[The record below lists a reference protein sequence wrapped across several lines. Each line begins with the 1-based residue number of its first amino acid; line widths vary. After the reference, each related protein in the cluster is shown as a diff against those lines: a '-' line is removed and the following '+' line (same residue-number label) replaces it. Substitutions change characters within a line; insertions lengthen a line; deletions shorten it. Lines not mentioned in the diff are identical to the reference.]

1 MAPPLRV
8 SHPTQAFRE
17 KLVIKDLREFN
28 LKFCLTSSKETWH
41 SYKKMPNSLLFHLG
55 MEISSPL
62 PLRTIVQPESSVED
76 CYLVWN
82 TGWNNAFADR
92 EGREKR
98 LTHPP
103 FSTPFNSECSHRV
116 NTIYSF
122 RNRPERS
129 ILPVGLSGWKQEPR
143 ETAVQEVVGTSALTC

>member
-1 MAPPLRV
+1 VFPIPPKPLRK
-8 SHPTQAFRE
+8 SLRLA
-17 KLVIKDLREFN
+17 IKDLRELN
-28 LKFCLTSSKETWH
+28 LKLGRTSSQEIWH
-41 SYKKMPNSLLFHLG
+41 EYKKISNSLLFHLG

-62 PLRTIVQPESSVED
+62 PLRTIIQSESSVED

-103 FSTPFNSECSHRV
+103 FSTPFNSECSHQDITV
-116 NTIYSF
+116 HSF
-122 RNRPERS
+122 RSRPERG

-143 ETAVQEVVGTSALTC
+143 ETAIQEADGTSALTC